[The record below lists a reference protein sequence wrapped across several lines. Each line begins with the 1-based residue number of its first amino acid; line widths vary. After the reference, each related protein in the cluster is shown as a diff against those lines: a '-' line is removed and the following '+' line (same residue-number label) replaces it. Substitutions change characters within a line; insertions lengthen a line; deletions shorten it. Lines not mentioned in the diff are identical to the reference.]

1 MVWGFFTSF
10 LTTTH
15 ILCTKKLANFPRP
28 WSFWTNLKVQGLKNG
43 TLFLSNHQGAQGPCE
58 GENLSLYLILFLT
71 AALVTMV
78 MTFTITLTFAAAG
91 GALLAAGVTAA
102 ALDLAAVQS
111 SLQLGPQGPFPGL
124 KVSVNTWW
132 QDTAKAAV
140 RISVLSGPL
149 HFFFPFLF

>member
-1 MVWGFFTSF
+1 MF
-10 LTTTH
+10 LP
-15 ILCTKKLANFPRP
+15 N
-28 WSFWTNLKVQGLKNG
+28 Q
-43 TLFLSNHQGAQGPCE
+43 QGAQGPCE

-132 QDTAKAAV
+132 QDIAKAAV
-140 RISVLSGPL
+140 RISLIRPVAL
-149 HFFFPFLF
+149 FFPFLF